1 MRILLFNEIPRT
13 IKVSEAMFSSPLWG
27 FLYLIKQSKAIED
40 AYQFSSP
47 RWGFLFLML
56 FKTGNALSY
65 KAFSSPRWGF
75 LYLILII
82 TAIEVAVVTVLVLS
96 LGISLFNNTQW

>member
-27 FLYLIKQSKAIED
+27 FLYLIEQSKAIED
-40 AYQFSSP
+40 AYQ
-47 RWGFLFLML
+47 
-56 FKTGNALSY
+56 
-65 KAFSSPRWGF
+65 FSSPRWGF

>member
-13 IKVSEAMFSSPLWG
+13 IKVSEAMFSSPRWG
-27 FLYLIKQSKAIED
+27 FLY
-40 AYQFSSP
+40 
-47 RWGFLFLML
+47 LML

>member
-47 RWGFLFLML
+47 RWGFL
-56 FKTGNALSY
+56 
-65 KAFSSPRWGF
+65 
-75 LYLILII
+75 YLILII

>member
-27 FLYLIKQSKAIED
+27 FLYLIEQSKAIED

-47 RWGFLFLML
+47 SWGFLYLML

-75 LYLILII
+75 LYLIIHNGKKPQAHKVFSSPHWGFFI
-82 TAIEVAVVTVLVLS
+82 
-96 LGISLFNNTQW
+96 

>member
-27 FLYLIKQSKAIED
+27 FLYLIEQSKAIED

-47 RWGFLFLML
+47 RWGFLYLML

-75 LYLILII
+75 L
-82 TAIEVAVVTVLVLS
+82 
-96 LGISLFNNTQW
+96 LFNRLNMNKYSFTKLRFSSPS

>member
-13 IKVSEAMFSSPLWG
+13 IKVSEAM
-27 FLYLIKQSKAIED
+27 
-40 AYQFSSP
+40 
-47 RWGFLFLML
+47 
-56 FKTGNALSY
+56 
-65 KAFSSPRWGF
+65 FSSPRWGF